1 MALIQTDYGSSAPL
15 VKFAMVKCNCCTRL
29 VPGKIIMWADKPEN
43 IPLHMPCV
51 SCEKK
56 LSHIEEDSMDV
67 LGRMCIECFEEMTL

>member
-1 MALIQTDYGSSAPL
+1 
-15 VKFAMVKCNCCTRL
+15 
-29 VPGKIIMWADKPEN
+29 MWADKPEN